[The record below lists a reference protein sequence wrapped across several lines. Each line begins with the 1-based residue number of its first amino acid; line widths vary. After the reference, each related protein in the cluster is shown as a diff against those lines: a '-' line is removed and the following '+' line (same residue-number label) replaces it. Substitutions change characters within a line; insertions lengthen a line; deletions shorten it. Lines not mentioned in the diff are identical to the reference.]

1 MQTSYSIDPGNA
13 REGMIADS
21 RRFTHYVSRMAEG
34 AIKAGLAVFTVPGGG
49 SPFSDHGG
57 DPGTVYQS
65 PSPAAAASATQILAS
80 GGASSASSQVVSG
93 AALNGAIGTSAMY
106 PERKITLV
114 LSNHTDWDATTA
126 VLSGE
131 LNGVAKTEN
140 LTIPNN
146 GNTTLTTTGYFD
158 KVTSLAIPAQTG
170 TGGTFTIGVAI
181 LDSSVVLADFEGFAV
196 WDPTL
201 IPNTIPSQDQTAEY
215 HDKDTLSVM
224 LKGAFWGVAETP
236 ASALY
241 RGDVYVRVAG
251 TGTFGAIRHDSD
263 SGNAIQI
270 TGARFGC
277 DANTTTGLVKVEMY

>member
-1 MQTSYSIDPGNA
+1 
-13 REGMIADS
+13 MIADS

-49 SPFSDHGG
+49 QPWSDHGG

-65 PSPAAAASATQILAS
+65 PSPAAAAAATAFITSITSSTGVQS
-80 GGASSASSQVVSG
+80 FTGAS
-93 AALNGAIGTSAMY
+93 LNGAVGGTVMY
-106 PERKITLV
+106 PERKVSLI
-114 LSNHTDWDATTA
+114 LSNHADWDATTA

-140 LTIPNN
+140 LTIPNG
-146 GNTTLTTTGYFD
+146 GNSTVTSTGYFD
-158 KVTSLAIPAQTG
+158 KVTGLSIPAQSG
-170 TGGTFTIGVAI
+170 TGGTATLGVAI
-181 LDSSVVLADFEGFAV
+181 LDSSVTIADFEGFAV

-241 RGDVYVRVAG
+241 KGDVYVRVAG